1 MYAQNLNKNTFFID
15 VMLILSPLLAYESY
29 HKNFHKLITEKVLTL
44 HQKKSH
50 FYLDFEHT
58 FCFLTSEL
66 KKKVVNFHV
75 RKGPPLRFFTIL
87 GKNDQT
93 LIKKISSKT

>member
-1 MYAQNLNKNTFFID
+1 MITFKSLYRKIIYID
-15 VMLILSPLLAYESY
+15 G
-29 HKNFHKLITEKVLTL
+29 KKKLRL
-44 HQKKSH
+44 
-50 FYLDFEHT
+50 FLDFGRT

-75 RKGPPLRFFTIL
+75 HKGPPLRFFTIL

-93 LIKKISSKT
+93 PIKKISSKT